1 MKKPGEGVLKYFVCS
16 LNYTI
21 LGSENTLFKFNIYFR
36 QYIFHRFL
44 NYFLSSIIFNNTI
57 IEILLSAGFYLPQ
70 TNIFFPWLR
79 IAADL
84 QPISA
89 VLLKY
94 MRQIMPINF

>member
-1 MKKPGEGVLKYFVCS
+1 M
-16 LNYTI
+16 
-21 LGSENTLFKFNIYFR
+21 
-36 QYIFHRFL
+36 
-44 NYFLSSIIFNNTI
+44 IFNNAI

-89 VLLKY
+89 VLFKY
-94 MRQIMPINF
+94 PLHLNAPLTNIRSTKYLCK